1 MMWIMVG
8 ALVDWCGGERGE
20 RGQGV
25 EGECGLCLSDKG
37 LEVVFIECQKEIS
50 YGPPVLA
57 ARVVYNNPIALRSK
71 ALFSKKI
78 GPTL

>member
-1 MMWIMVG
+1 MCYDVDHGWCSG
-8 ALVDWCGGERGE
+8 GLVWGREGERG
-20 RGQGV
+20 GGG

-57 ARVVYNNPIALRSK
+57 ARVVYNNPIA
-71 ALFSKKI
+71 
-78 GPTL
+78 